1 MRTSST
7 SDGVGMVLRFVIFTI
22 GIFWMLEFVNNCDSF
37 DGTVGNALFAFTI
50 LIAIIAYKVYHT
62 NCNSDAQ

>member
-1 MRTSST
+1 
-7 SDGVGMVLRFVIFTI
+7 
-22 GIFWMLEFVNNCDSF
+22 MLEFVNNCDSF